1 MGRFNRESFII
12 QDKDVL
18 RDDYQPE
25 TLEERDEE
33 LDEYA
38 AALRPV
44 IQAGNRTTSFSTV
57 LPASGRQLRRTIFSR
72 SCRNPPKSTTTSI
85 STLSNS
91 TVPAAPRPIR

>member
-44 IQAGNRTTSFSTV
+44 IQG
-57 LPASGRQLRRTIFSR
+57 I
-72 SCRNPPKSTTTSI
+72 
-85 STLSNS
+85 
-91 TVPAAPRPIR
+91 

>member
-38 AALRPV
+38 AAP
-44 IQAGNRTTSFSTV
+44 SSH
-57 LPASGRQLRRTIFSR
+57 SGLATE
-72 SCRNPPKSTTTSI
+72 
-85 STLSNS
+85 
-91 TVPAAPRPIR
+91 